1 MTAENLKKAITE
13 KTFVIGTERTL
24 KELKN
29 GKVKEV
35 FLAKNCPEL
44 IKKKVQKY
52 SEVIKVKIIQLT
64 ETNEEVGS
72 LCKKPFSINICCY

>member
-1 MTAENLKKAITE
+1 MSTENLKKALNE
-13 KTFVIGTERTL
+13 KTFTIGTEKTL
-24 KELKN
+24 KELKK

-44 IKKKVQKY
+44 LKKRIQKY
-52 SEVIKVKIIQLT
+52 SEVTKVKVTQLQ

-72 LCKKPFSINICCY
+72 LCKKPFSINVCCY